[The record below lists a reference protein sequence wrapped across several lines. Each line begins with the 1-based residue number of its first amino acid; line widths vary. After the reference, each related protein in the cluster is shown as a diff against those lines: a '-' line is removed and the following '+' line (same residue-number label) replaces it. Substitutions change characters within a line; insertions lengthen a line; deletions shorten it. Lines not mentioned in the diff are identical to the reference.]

1 VRVISE
7 WYGAVPTRAKLR
19 YAAFTADQIRQLR
32 DADKIRPHRGPVLG
46 YVKAF
51 TVAQHTKKRLRIIA
65 EPFLNS
71 QIRREHLYEVHYPF
85 RYERRA
91 RARDVKFSAELDF
104 AAFFDQFELS
114 ERVMAYFVMRSKE
127 EVDGH
132 QLFVLTRLP
141 MGASF
146 APSVAQ
152 AVTSAL
158 VAPLLTMPGVI
169 VDTMI
174 DNVRVMAHSG
184 DAFIG
189 AMRLLLARI

>member
-1 VRVISE
+1 
-7 WYGAVPTRAKLR
+7 
-19 YAAFTADQIRQLR
+19 
-32 DADKIRPHRGPVLG
+32 
-46 YVKAF
+46 
-51 TVAQHTKKRLRIIA
+51 
-65 EPFLNS
+65 
-71 QIRREHLYEVHYPF
+71 LYEVHYPF